1 MSAFNEE
8 LSKAA
13 KLFGGE
19 EATKVIN
26 ALLKLEDAT
35 DDEVAKESEV
45 SLNVVRKV
53 LYKLYDHSLITCTRE
68 RNDQTGWYTFRWRI
82 QPSQLDA
89 FIRIRKRRI
98 LEKLKNRLEFERG
111 HNFFLCKKCPEMRVT
126 FEDAIESAFRC
137 SKCGNQFMSADN
149 DKIIFE
155 LSQVIDKI
163 QKELNS

>member
-8 LSKAA
+8 LLKIA

-19 EATKVIN
+19 EATNVVN
-26 ALLKLEDAT
+26 ALLKLEDAA
-35 DDEVAKESEV
+35 DDEIAKESEV

-68 RNDQTGWYTFRWRI
+68 RNDQSGWYTFRWRI

-89 FIRIRKRRI
+89 FIRVRKRRI
-98 LEKLKNRLEFERG
+98 LEKLKIRLEFERG
-111 HNFFLCKKCPEMRVT
+111 HSFFICKKCPEMRLI
-126 FEDAIESAFRC
+126 FEEAIESAFRC
-137 SKCGNQFMSADN
+137 NKCGSQFMSADN
-149 DKIIFE
+149 DDIINE
-155 LSQVIDKI
+155 LSGIINKL

>member
-1 MSAFNEE
+1 MSAFKEE

-19 EATKVIN
+19 DATNVVN
-26 ALLKLEDAT
+26 GLLKLETAT
-35 DDEVAKESEV
+35 DDEIAKESEV

-68 RNDQTGWYTFRWRI
+68 RNDQTGWYTFRWQI

-89 FIRIRKRRI
+89 FIRISKRRI
-98 LEKLKNRLEFERG
+98 LGKLKNRLKFERD
-111 HNFFLCKKCPEMRVT
+111 HNFFICKECPDMRVI

-137 SKCGNQFMSADN
+137 NKCGSQFTSADN
-149 DKIIFE
+149 DNIINE
-155 LSQVIDKI
+155 LSGIIDKL
-163 QKELNS
+163 QKELNG